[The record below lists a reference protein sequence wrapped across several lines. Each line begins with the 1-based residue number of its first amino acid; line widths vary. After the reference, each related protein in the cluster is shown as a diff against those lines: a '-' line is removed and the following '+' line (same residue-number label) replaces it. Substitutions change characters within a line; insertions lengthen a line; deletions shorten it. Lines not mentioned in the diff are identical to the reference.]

1 VINELAYQLQ
11 EHRAEVET
19 RLAGQKVSLEKFSE
33 AATQEKSAVERHL
46 DRLNAEVQAL

>member
-1 VINELAYQLQ
+1 VINELTDQLQ

-19 RLAGQKVSLEKFSE
+19 RLDGQKESLEKLSE

-46 DRLNAEVQAL
+46 DRLNVKDKF